1 MSNVT
6 LRWLVGCSSA
16 IGRRPIKYHPPSSYR
31 QAAEGF
37 FDLVRAMNGGF
48 MSKKGHYSGGHSL
61 SGTSVGFAGWGVKDK
76 KKTKET
82 YSGPGLAGMAPAVD
96 EAARFTLIKASDL
109 PSKPK
114 LGRRPAKKHA
124 KHRPKGLIGKRA
136 AKRPGK

>member
-1 MSNVT
+1 
-6 LRWLVGCSSA
+6 
-16 IGRRPIKYHPPSSYR
+16 
-31 QAAEGF
+31 
-37 FDLVRAMNGGF
+37 

-114 LGRRPAKKHA
+114 PGRRPAKKHA